1 MRKEIKAWRMMQAE
15 PFGLLMWFDPNTE
28 RPRLY
33 ELEPGD
39 SEEGTLVVR
48 EDALC
53 TDELRQIEMTFDQ
66 RENPHGS
73 KA

>member
-1 MRKEIKAWRMMQAE
+1 MSAE
-15 PFGLLMWFDPNTE
+15 PYGLLMWFDPRTE

-39 SEEGTLVVR
+39 LEEGTLVVR
-48 EDALC
+48 EDALEM
-53 TDELRQIEMTFDQ
+53 DELRQIEMTFDH